1 MERIR
6 DSLIVRL
13 EVSPQGLTRWGGASD
28 DPKLYLADPVLPA
41 HSLKAGCS
49 QDDGCEVLLL
59 VQLLQTRVQVPTLKM
74 TAKGNTSKTS
84 VLAFLLKLLLKPS
97 NDYFHNATSSLTTEC
112 PLKGYNIFEFQMGES
127 LLQLSSAAQRAG
139 ADHAT
144 QTRRMRSV
152 VLLMQVQIKHC

>member
-1 MERIR
+1 M
-6 DSLIVRL
+6 
-13 EVSPQGLTRWGGASD
+13 GGSD
-28 DPKLYLADPVLPA
+28 DPKLYLADPVFPA

-59 VQLLQTRVQVPTLKM
+59 VQLLQPRVQVPTLKV

-84 VLAFLLKLLLKPS
+84 VLASSLELLLKPS
-97 NDYFHNATSSLTTEC
+97 NDYSDNDTSSLTTER

-144 QTRRMRSV
+144 QTHRMRIV
-152 VLLMQVQIKHC
+152 VLLMQVQIRHYE